1 MCHFYYLPL
10 ALFSLR
16 ATALLEQLSTA
27 GINKHVCFK
36 NMFKNTRPI
45 PGKFSDFVYI
55 TVALTV
61 EHDNNNAEAMS

>member
-1 MCHFYYLPL
+1 
-10 ALFSLR
+10 
-16 ATALLEQLSTA
+16 
-27 GINKHVCFK
+27 
-36 NMFKNTRPI
+36 MFKNTRPI